1 MPETPNRRSVVRG
14 PPSYLMRSYDGL
26 SVSKKKQLNRLG
38 LSMLVFGFAV
48 PMLASVGLRA
58 FTGAGLPLV
67 FWLFSG
73 VVMVVG
79 VSLAWPQLGIYLIG
93 SLPNAVGKLLPKSW
107 ATLLKKPERRNG
119 DDNAG

>member
-1 MPETPNRRSVVRG
+1 MPEERRSRIG
-14 PPSYLMRSYDGL
+14 RPPTYLMQSINGL
-26 SVSKKKQLNRLG
+26 SPQKKRQLSHIGYG
-38 LSMLVFGFAV
+38 LLIFSVVV

-58 FTGAGLPLV
+58 FTSAGLPLV

-79 VSLAWPQLGIYLIG
+79 VSLAWPQLGIFLIG
-93 SLPNAVGKLLPKSW
+93 SLPNAIGKLLPKSW
-107 ATLLKKPERRNG
+107 ATLLKRPDRRNG